1 VPFAC
6 TLGFGT
12 GRKGHEGTGAPC
24 SRASGMH
31 SVFERVQAE
40 PVGQV
45 WAKESNNTSGVKLL
59 VCSLKTICYQW
70 CSVRVQQAPAAV
82 TTLKHTLHN
91 GRSAQGACAGC
102 PGR

>member
-1 VPFAC
+1 
-6 TLGFGT
+6 
-12 GRKGHEGTGAPC
+12 
-24 SRASGMH
+24 MH